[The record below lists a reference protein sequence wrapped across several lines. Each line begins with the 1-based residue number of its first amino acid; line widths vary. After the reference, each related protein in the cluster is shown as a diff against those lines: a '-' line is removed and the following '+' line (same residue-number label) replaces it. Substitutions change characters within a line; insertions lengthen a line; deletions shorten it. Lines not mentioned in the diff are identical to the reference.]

1 MQALTGA
8 IATRVCYAYGFDAAD
23 PNMRH
28 MIDRMVVRAYRNQ
41 TVKAGSVKK
50 AGAAFKRQRVESI
63 GARSSARIIASWRL
77 WRTC

>member
-41 TVKAGSVKK
+41 IAKAGSVKK
-50 AGAAFKRQRVESI
+50 AGAAFDAAKDRVNWSKK
-63 GARSSARIIASWRL
+63 SARIIALWQL
-77 WRTC
+77 WRSC